1 MDQSGQFTHVKR
13 SHAHSQGAPDL
24 ELRPW
29 VFPCVDLTGQSW
41 ASSSTAEVTPTSR
54 MSSRAEEALGCQWC
68 CDETTNNS

>member
-29 VFPCVDLTGQSW
+29 VPQRVDWTGQSLVLP
-41 ASSSTAEVTPTSR
+41 STAEVTPTSR
-54 MSSRAEEALGCQWC
+54 MSSRAEEALGCQWRR
-68 CDETTNNS
+68 DETTNNS